1 LKFNGIEHKNL
12 DKGKFL
18 QANTKNISSSL
29 EFLFDCS
36 KLFNQYIFDEVEE
49 DGETQNSNKNIKC
62 ILPID
67 IFNDFKDLNEKYS
80 KTLKEY

>member
-1 LKFNGIEHKNL
+1 LKFNGIAHKNL

-36 KLFNQYIFDEVEE
+36 ELFNQYIFDEVEE
-49 DGETQNSNKNIKC
+49 DEESQKSKNIKC

-80 KTLKEY
+80 KTLKEF

>member
-1 LKFNGIEHKNL
+1 MKFNGIEHKNL

-36 KLFNQYIFDEVEE
+36 KLFNQYIFDEVDE
-49 DGETQNSNKNIKC
+49 DEETQNSNKNIKC